1 MAFAVG
7 NTNREVPFLGGARVR
22 WWLWMNEG
30 EQKVGFA
37 EKKTAPIACRIY
49 RVRRQL
55 QLGHVMGGAA
65 AENGLNIL

>member
-1 MAFAVG
+1 MD
-7 NTNREVPFLGGARVR
+7 
-22 WWLWMNEG
+22 EG

-55 QLGHVMGGAA
+55 QLGHVMGGTA
-65 AENGLNIL
+65 AEKGCTIL

>member
-1 MAFAVG
+1 MD
-7 NTNREVPFLGGARVR
+7 
-22 WWLWMNEG
+22 EG